1 MYYINRSQEVSYDQL
16 KQVPA
21 APTRDINPSERWKP
35 VPHHTLVDLVKDS
48 VRSCGFNIHSEK
60 YGIDKHHDMFAMLK
74 LEREDY
80 NNGTFRNV
88 IGIRNSHNQRFS
100 AQLVGGS
107 NVIVCDN
114 LAFSGEFNCHRQHT
128 THIMRDLPRIVYQL
142 TNDVVSSYNIQS
154 NRYDGYKMTKL
165 DDSDVANIM
174 NKATRNNFAISGG
187 QYNKVL
193 DEYENPSHDVFE
205 PGNAWSLFN
214 AFTEIYKGYNGA
226 DVRKSINLHNIFDN
240 HCADAIEH
248 LNTSYNPGYDYDGDL
263 LDDSLTAEDVLAAQ
277 NQHLQPALS

>member
-1 MYYINRSQEVSYDQL
+1 MYYINQSQEVSYDQL

-21 APTRDINPSERWKP
+21 VPTRKLNPSKRWKP
-35 VPHHTLVDLVKDS
+35 VHHHTLVDLVKDS
-48 VRSCGFNIHSEK
+48 VRSCGFHIHSEK
-60 YGIDKHHDMFAMLK
+60 YGIDKYNDMFAMLK

-107 NVIVCDN
+107 NVMVCDN
-114 LAFSGEFNCHRQHT
+114 LAFSGEFTDSRQHT

-154 NRYDGYKMTKL
+154 NRYDGYKMTKI
-165 DDSDVANIM
+165 DKTTM
-174 NKATRNNFAISGG
+174 NDIFGDATEDNYAIACS
-187 QYNKVL
+187 QKEKVRK
-193 DEYENPSHDVFE
+193 EYLNPSHDEFE

-226 DVRKSINLHNIFDN
+226 DVRKSINLHNIFDKY
-240 HCADAIEH
+240 CADAIEH

-263 LDDSLTAEDVLAAQ
+263 LDEGLTAEDVLACQ
-277 NQHLQPALS
+277 TQHLQPALS